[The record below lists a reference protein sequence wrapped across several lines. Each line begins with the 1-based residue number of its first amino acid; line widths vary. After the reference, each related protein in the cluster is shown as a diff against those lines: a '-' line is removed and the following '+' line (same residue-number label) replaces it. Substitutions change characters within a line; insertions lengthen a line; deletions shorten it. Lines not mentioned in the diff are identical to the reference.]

1 MKRLSLAIAALAA
14 MVLLLQH
21 SSAQQPRRGGW
32 PPNPLLRVFDTDGD
46 GSLSSREIDDASTK
60 LRALDANNDGKVTA
74 DEIHRPAG
82 GPRWPE
88 AAGHVDLQKPPLP
101 KDEGEKK
108 ILEALEEER
117 SGPRYANVSPS
128 DGRLLRQLTEA
139 VDAKRVV
146 EIGTSTG
153 ESGIWFALALRKTG
167 GHLYTHDIDPGRIK
181 VAHENFKKAGVDD
194 LITIIEGDA
203 HETVKQHTEPIDVL
217 FIDADKP
224 GYADYLAKLLPL
236 VRPGGLILAHN
247 MRRPPVHPSY
257 LEAIT
262 TNPDLD
268 TSFVLMEGAGI
279 GVTLKKR

>member
-1 MKRLSLAIAALAA
+1 MPSG
-14 MVLLLQH
+14 
-21 SSAQQPRRGGW
+21 SSSSGRPPASRGS
-32 PPNPLLRVFDTDGD
+32 
-46 GSLSSREIDDASTK
+46 GS
-60 LRALDANNDGKVTA
+60 
-74 DEIHRPAG
+74 
-82 GPRWPE
+82 
-88 AAGHVDLQKPPLP
+88 
-101 KDEGEKK
+101 
-108 ILEALEEER
+108 
-117 SGPRYANVSPS
+117 
-128 DGRLLRQLTEA
+128 
-139 VDAKRVV
+139 
-146 EIGTSTG
+146 
-153 ESGIWFALALRKTG
+153 ALALRKTG

-181 VAHENFKKAGVDD
+181 VARENFKKAGVDD

-203 HETVKQHTEPIDVL
+203 HETVKQHKEPIDVL